1 MSPHS
6 AIAWLATILLFTL
19 GVASARADD
28 PPRRVVAGLD
38 ATGKAVVLFDTRI
51 EPKSEVP
58 GHTASIDLWTTHRS
72 PAELSTNKDLADK
85 GTGGIW
91 PPDGGTVLRII
102 DVPPGNAGAL
112 SKLPV
117 DSLMKTLGD
126 HAPLHGRPPAV
137 ANMHRTRTVDYAVI
151 LTGTVD
157 MMLEDTTLHFK
168 PGDVVVQQAV
178 NHAWINRGTEPCRI
192 LFVLLDSEEP

>member
-1 MSPHS
+1 MPRRR
-6 AIAWLATILLFTL
+6 AIAFLAAILPFTL
-19 GVASARADD
+19 GVASVRADD
-28 PPRRVVAGLD
+28 APRRVVTGLD

-58 GHTASIDLWTTHRS
+58 GRPASIDLWTTHRS
-72 PAELSTNKDLADK
+72 PAELSTNEDLAAK
-85 GTGGIW
+85 GTGGLW

-102 DVPPGNAGAL
+102 DVPPGNAGLLA
-112 SKLPV
+112 KLPV
-117 DSLMKTLGD
+117 DFVTKTLGD
-126 HAPLHGRPPAV
+126 HAPKHGRPPLV

-151 LTGTVD
+151 LSGTID
-157 MMLEDTTLHFK
+157 MMLDDTTLHFK

-178 NHAWINRGTEPCRI
+178 NHAWINRGPEPCRI

>member
-1 MSPHS
+1 MPPRR
-6 AIAWLATILLFTL
+6 AIACLAAILPLTL
-19 GVASARADD
+19 TVASVRADD
-28 PPRRVVAGLD
+28 LQRRVVTGLD
-38 ATGKAVVLFDTRI
+38 ATGKAVVLFDTTI
-51 EPKSEVP
+51 KPKSEVP
-58 GHTASIDLWTTHRS
+58 GRTASIDLWTTHRS
-72 PAELSTNKDLADK
+72 PAELSPNEDLAAK
-85 GTGGIW
+85 GTGGLW
-91 PPDGGTVLRII
+91 PPDAGTVLRII
-102 DVPPGNAGAL
+102 EVPPGNADL
-112 SKLPV
+112 LTKLPV

-126 HAPLHGRPPAV
+126 HAPLHGRPPLV

-157 MMLEDTTLHFK
+157 MMLDDTTLHFK